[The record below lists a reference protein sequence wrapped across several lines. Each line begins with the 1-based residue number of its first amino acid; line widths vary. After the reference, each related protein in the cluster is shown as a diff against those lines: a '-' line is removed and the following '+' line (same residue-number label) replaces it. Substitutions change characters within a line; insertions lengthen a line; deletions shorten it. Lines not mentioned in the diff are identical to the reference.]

1 MTRPAIRAAPDDPL
15 TEYLR
20 TNPPA
25 APGDRGEA
33 LVQVRREPSRF
44 ASSYRAEVVTV
55 ELASGDQVRL
65 FLKDFGTSSFPKDDA
80 AARRERELHVYRD
93 LLPTMGLGT
102 ARYHGSLWDHD
113 DQRFWL
119 LLEFLGGSAVS
130 SCPLEAWIAAAGWVG
145 RLHGTRHCASRLED
159 SPLLIRH
166 DETHL
171 RHRAELARH
180 DVARFGPPLRARL
193 ERVLRSYERMLDAL
207 IDDSPCLVHGGYRP
221 ENVQLV
227 PAPGGGCRVCP
238 LDWEMAAIGSPLH
251 DLAILLDG
259 FETPQLDLLLGAYV
273 AEAVVHGAT
282 IPPFPELRRLFDGFR
297 LQRVINNLGRA
308 RRSGYREAR
317 VSRLLQR
324 AEALAEVLDSEHPRA
339 FGGPVGPAPG
349 NHEEPRLP
357 RLLGVDGARGT
368 PELEACL
375 REVLG
380 VPSLRVTGH
389 ERLKAGVHRLR
400 VGVRDEERSLIA
412 KWCPAEVARRSWLV
426 ARRWLAAVG
435 VEDVGPS
442 MLAVAAERS
451 GERAWQIQDDL
462 GGRPVCRRAPE
473 RAEIEALMDAI
484 ARVHTALSEHRLLAE
499 CRLAGG
505 DRGIEFYA
513 ANLRDAQRVLRAVD
527 ARRHGAEAASLR
539 DGLLQR
545 MQELQEQQPARA
557 RALIAGG
564 GPETLLHG
572 DLWTTNALVLRS
584 DDQLRVRLVDW
595 DEAAVG
601 PIAFDLSTLLLR
613 FEPPHRARIL
623 DAYRE
628 AADRLAGWE
637 LPPDD
642 VLNPALE
649 TAAVAR
655 LVSLLVWSVA
665 AALDDD
671 SGWLPVRLAELVDW
685 LDGVGPVLP
694 PR

>member
-1 MTRPAIRAAPDDPL
+1 VTRPAIRAAPDDPL

-251 DLAILLDG
+251 DLAILLD
-259 FETPQLDLLLGAYV
+259 LDAYQKNEV
-273 AEAVVHGAT
+273 GRVLTEQRDAMLAEREAQRAAREQSDAAST
-282 IPPFPELRRLFDGFR
+282 EERPPRDEM
-297 LQRVINNLGRA
+297 RA
-308 RRSGYREAR
+308 RREQTREA
-317 VSRLLQR
+317 VFGKLQNILSEQQMTKLKILLEQ
-324 AEALAEVLDSEHPRA
+324 P
-339 FGGPVGPAPG
+339 
-349 NHEEPRLP
+349 
-357 RLLGVDGARGT
+357 
-368 PELEACL
+368 
-375 REVLG
+375 
-380 VPSLRVTGH
+380 
-389 ERLKAGVHRLR
+389 
-400 VGVRDEERSLIA
+400 
-412 KWCPAEVARRSWLV
+412 
-426 ARRWLAAVG
+426 
-435 VEDVGPS
+435 
-442 MLAVAAERS
+442 
-451 GERAWQIQDDL
+451 Q
-462 GGRPVCRRAPE
+462 GGRGP
-473 RAEIEALMDAI
+473 
-484 ARVHTALSEHRLLAE
+484 
-499 CRLAGG
+499 
-505 DRGIEFYA
+505 
-513 ANLRDAQRVLRAVD
+513 
-527 ARRHGAEAASLR
+527 
-539 DGLLQR
+539 
-545 MQELQEQQPARA
+545 
-557 RALIAGG
+557 GG
-564 GPETLLHG
+564 G
-572 DLWTTNALVLRS
+572 
-584 DDQLRVRLVDW
+584 Q
-595 DEAAVG
+595 
-601 PIAFDLSTLLLR
+601 F
-613 FEPPHRARIL
+613 
-623 DAYRE
+623 
-628 AADRLAGWE
+628 
-637 LPPDD
+637 
-642 VLNPALE
+642 
-649 TAAVAR
+649 
-655 LVSLLVWSVA
+655 
-665 AALDDD
+665 
-671 SGWLPVRLAELVDW
+671 
-685 LDGVGPVLP
+685 
-694 PR
+694 